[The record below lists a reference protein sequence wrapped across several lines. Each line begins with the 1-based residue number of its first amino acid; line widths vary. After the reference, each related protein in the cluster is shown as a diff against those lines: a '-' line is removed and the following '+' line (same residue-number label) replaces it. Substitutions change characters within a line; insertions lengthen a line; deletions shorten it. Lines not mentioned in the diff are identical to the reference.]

1 MLPSS
6 TLIIKGYKKMDVPY
20 TLLRN
25 EANSKNLAIFLPG
38 IGYTVRSP
46 AFHFSEAIFVNKY
59 FDILKVD
66 YRYNDAMYD
75 DFSMDDLTE
84 AIIYDVRTVI
94 DEVLQEGNYE
104 NFYLVGKS
112 LGTIAMSSE
121 LQREIF
127 ADAKA
132 IWLTPLLH
140 KDEVFDAML
149 ASKNEGLCM
158 IGDNDRCYT
167 ADRYNRLLENQNITS
182 KLYPH
187 VNHSMEYD
195 NDPVGSIDVLKS
207 VINEIEHF

>member
-6 TLIIKGYKKMDVPY
+6 TLIIKGYKEMDIPY

-25 EANSKNLAIFLPG
+25 EENSKNLAIFLPG

-46 AFHFSEAIFVNKY
+46 AFHFSEAIFVNKS

-75 DFSMDDLTE
+75 DFSMEDLTE
-84 AIIYDVRTVI
+84 AIKHDVRTVI
-94 DEVLQEGNYE
+94 DKVLQENSYE
-104 NFYLVGKS
+104 KFYLVGKS
-112 LGTIAMSSE
+112 LGTIAISAE
-121 LQREIF
+121 LQRDIF
-127 ADAKA
+127 AGAKA

-149 ASKNEGLCM
+149 ASKNEGLCI
-158 IGDNDRCYT
+158 IGDNDRCFIE
-167 ADRYNRLLENQNITS
+167 DRYNRLLEHPTITS

-195 NDPVGSIDVLKS
+195 HDPVGSIDVLKS
-207 VINEIEHF
+207 VLNAIERF

>member
-1 MLPSS
+1 MLPSI
-6 TLIIKGYKKMDVPY
+6 TIIAKGFKGMDVPY

-25 EANSKNLAIFLPG
+25 EENSKKLAIFLPG
-38 IGYTVRSP
+38 TGYTVKSP
-46 AFHFSEAIFVNKY
+46 AFHFSEAIFVNKS

-75 DFSMDDLTE
+75 DFSMEDLTE
-84 AIIYDVRTVI
+84 AIKHDVRTVL
-94 DEVLQEGNYE
+94 DKVLQENNYE

-121 LQREIF
+121 LQRDIF
-127 ADAKA
+127 AGAKA

-149 ASKNEGLCM
+149 ASKNEGLCI
-158 IGDNDRCYT
+158 IGDNDRCFIE
-167 ADRYNRLLENQNITS
+167 DRYNRLLKNSTITS
-182 KLYPH
+182 KLYPN

-207 VINEIEHF
+207 VINDIEHF